1 VRAAERR
8 LAADTARIGVATAD
22 LYPRVTLGA
31 SAGATALGGMDVLG
45 PSASRW
51 SVGPLISWTFPN
63 IAAVRA
69 HHRRAGGQQGLAR
82 RV

>member
-1 VRAAERR
+1 
-8 LAADTARIGVATAD
+8 
-22 LYPRVTLGA
+22 
-31 SAGATALGGMDVLG
+31 MDVLG

-69 HHRRAGGQQGLAR
+69 RITAARAGSKASLAAFDGAVLTALEETER
-82 RV
+82 RFPPMPVSASGSRY